1 MKPELTF
8 ILGAMEDGCLTKR
21 ESIGDFTIEFDQ
33 KNKEWLEELSKCFKV
48 VFGKT
53 SSIKT
58 TKRGFFRLRIHSKE
72 IFQKLEN
79 LMKRRE
85 ELIENSSLECKAKFL
100 RGVFDSESSVH
111 RKRFVIALSNKNTN
125 LLKFCKNLLED
136 FNIKTGSIC
145 KSNKDVFEFCVFGRD
160 NLEKFRQRVGFLHPD
175 RKRKLDELL
184 KMSH

>member
-1 MKPELTF
+1 
-8 ILGAMEDGCLTKR
+8 MEDGCLTKR
-21 ESIGDFTIEFDQ
+21 ESIGDYTIEFDQ
-33 KNKEWLEELSKCFKV
+33 KNREWLEEVSKCFKV
-48 VFGKT
+48 VFNKT

-72 IFQKLEN
+72 IFQKIEN
-79 LMKRRE
+79 LLERRE
-85 ELIENSSLECKAKFL
+85 ELIENSSLECKMKFL

-125 LLKFCKNLLED
+125 LLKFCKNLLQG

-145 KSNKDVFEFCVFGRD
+145 KSNKDVFEFCIFGRD
-160 NLEKFRQRVGFLHPD
+160 NLKKFRERVGFSHPD